1 VIASFFVRAIAEIL
15 HLGINIYIFIILA
28 RAIISWAGTIPPN
41 RFIFLLRKVTDPVF
55 RFVHRHLPFTIIG
68 GIDISPI
75 FIVLALYLADY
86 LVVGA
91 LMDYSRYLRLG
102 Y

>member
-1 VIASFFVRAIAEIL
+1 MIASYFVRAIAEIL
-15 HLGINIYIFIILA
+15 HLAINVYIFIILV

-41 RFIFLLRKVTDPVF
+41 RFIFFLRKVTDPVF
-55 RFVHRHLPFTIIG
+55 RFVHRNLPFTIIG

-75 FIVLALYLADY
+75 FIVLALYLADH

-91 LMDYSRYLRLG
+91 LMDYSRYLRFG
-102 Y
+102 N